1 MQDEL
6 IFKEY
11 CDNVEK
17 LTFVIKEEDKVS
29 FKKPVGSRISIK
41 AFYYYCFSILKD
53 IFLPQGFPN
62 SVHHDYVPYQ
72 IWDTVQ
78 AFASTIMGTL
88 TTHSIMKGVGVGE
101 SAATP
106 LAAAI
111 TWILKDGTGMIGRII
126 FAWWNGTALDGQCKK
141 WRLFADILNDIAM
154 GIELLIPYFSSHSVF
169 ILCIT
174 SAMKSVVGVA
184 GGATRAALTQHQ
196 ALQNNLA
203 DVSAK
208 DGSQETCVNLVA
220 SFFGIFFL
228 RFYHDGKHVFHLY
241 FFLVAIHIF
250 ANYSAIKSL
259 CLNSLNEDRL
269 AAILKY
275 YFITGSIPSPE
286 KINKTESVLLFQ
298 KPVRDLCGFD
308 VRMGIS
314 FSEILKRKLITLNQ
328 IKYVWGFFQNQNY
341 LIFSNLQKRTIYV
354 VLNKNVEQT
363 DLLNAYCD
371 ACICGIFLCM
381 TEGIHVDCLLRSNT
395 NTSSAVL
402 NHIFLYVQHSEN
414 NINFL
419 RRAFSLEMD
428 KNIHC
433 IVNTLAISEM
443 EYPQFFDALKEKWN
457 INNIYL
463 PTSQWRYSWS

>member
-17 LTFVIKEEDKVS
+17 LTFVIKEEVDKVS

-220 SFFGIFFL
+220 SFF
-228 RFYHDGKHVFHLY
+228 
-241 FFLVAIHIF
+241 
-250 ANYSAIKSL
+250 
-259 CLNSLNEDRL
+259 
-269 AAILKY
+269 
-275 YFITGSIPSPE
+275 
-286 KINKTESVLLFQ
+286 
-298 KPVRDLCGFD
+298 VRDLCGFD